1 MHGADD
7 APVRSQGRV
16 CVFTAT
22 GSLINS
28 WRGTRKARLFAAA
41 GADRRRIW
49 QQPSTSRSCRRV
61 DGARSSRRRAG
72 PVETMKCFSFPFQ
85 SVLSPDL

>member
-16 CVFTAT
+16 CVFSAT

-28 WRGTRKARLFAAA
+28 WRGTRKLRLFAAA
-41 GADRRRIW
+41 GADRRRFATACDVAIL
-49 QQPSTSRSCRRV
+49 P
-61 DGARSSRRRAG
+61 
-72 PVETMKCFSFPFQ
+72 
-85 SVLSPDL
+85 SVLMGRGLLDVELGQSRP

>member
-28 WRGTRKARLFAAA
+28 WRGTRKLRLFAAA
-41 GADRRRIW
+41 GADRRRIGN
-49 QQPSTSRSCRRV
+49 SL
-61 DGARSSRRRAG
+61 RRRDPAVVLMG
-72 PVETMKCFSFPFQ
+72 RGLLDVELGQ
-85 SVLSPDL
+85 SRP